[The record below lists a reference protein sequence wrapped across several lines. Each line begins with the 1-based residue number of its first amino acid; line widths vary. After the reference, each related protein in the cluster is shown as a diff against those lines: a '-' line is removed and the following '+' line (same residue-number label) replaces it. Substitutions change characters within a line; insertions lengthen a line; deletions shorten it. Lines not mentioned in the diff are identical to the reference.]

1 MTSKVSR
8 KKHLTQVGRVLATP
22 SSGPSDLAE
31 TRIATVLGLKQF
43 MQGPIR
49 TLLIK
54 GLAGTGKT
62 TVALEILKAAGEG
75 KGAYISS
82 RVPKELLETHIP
94 AMKETIDNQEFLD
107 IRLED
112 ATSVLDF
119 VMQLTESKSVR
130 TIVFDSWD
138 GLAKELD
145 QKERLRAEKT
155 LMAIANNSGAQFV
168 FVSEEPGATTID
180 YLVDGILEV
189 VRVEV
194 EDRVVREFIID
205 KLRGTKI
212 PQHKYIF
219 TLLDGK
225 FTFFEPYTIPD
236 YSKMRKF
243 DRRPDID
250 ESYSF
255 GSGALDRLFGGMT
268 PGSTLTIEYDE
279 TVPYPALRAIE
290 LPPIINFLL
299 MGRSAILLPLPGAND
314 ELTNTI
320 LAKAVDAPALKD
332 RLSILNV
339 LRTSDVKT
347 ANLPINATPQQIHG
361 VVTNETIRL
370 RDKSVDKT
378 VLLVKSVSALENL
391 FASDLDSLLEV
402 TSQEIITLQQSHDAH
417 ILFLAKD
424 SPIRSRILSMSSSY
438 AKLFVRDGTV
448 LMFGVKPHTGI
459 YALQH
464 LEDPTIP
471 SLTQLV

>member
-1 MTSKVSR
+1 
-8 KKHLTQVGRVLATP
+8 LTTLKGPETNPLPQTNHETEVG
-22 SSGPSDLAE
+22 SGPSDLAE

-43 MQGPIR
+43 MQGPIN

-62 TVALEILKAAGEG
+62 TVALEILKASGKG
-75 KGAYISS
+75 KGAFISS
-82 RVPKELLETHIP
+82 RVPKGLLETHIP
-94 AMKETIDNQEFLD
+94 AMKETIENQDFLD

-119 VMQLTESKSVR
+119 VMQLTEPKKIR

-155 LMAIANNSGAQFV
+155 LMALANNSGAQFI

-180 YLVDGILEV
+180 YLVDGI
-189 VRVEV
+189 VEV
-194 EDRVVREFIID
+194 KSVDVQDRTVREFIIH

-219 TLLDGK
+219 TLLEGK
-225 FTFFEPYTIPD
+225 FTFFGPYIPPD
-236 YSKMRKF
+236 YSKMSKF
-243 DRRPDID
+243 ARRRDIG
-250 ESYSF
+250 ESYSL
-255 GSGALDRLFGGMT
+255 GSRALDSLFGGMI
-268 PGSTLTIEYDE
+268 PGSTLAIEYDE
-279 TVPYPALRAIE
+279 DVPYTALRAIGY
-290 LPPIINFLL
+290 PPIINFLL

-314 ELTNTI
+314 EQTSSI
-320 LAKAVDAPALKD
+320 LAKGAGERAVRE
-332 RLSILNV
+332 RLRILNV
-339 LRTSDVKT
+339 LRTSDLKT
-347 ANLPINATPQQIHG
+347 TNLPRIVTPGEIHEE
-361 VVTNETIRL
+361 VTNETTRL
-370 RDKSVDKT
+370 RKKSADRT

-424 SPIRSRILSMSSSY
+424 SPIRSRILSISSSY
-438 AKLFVRDGTV
+438 AKMFVKDGTV

-464 LEDPTIP
+464 LEDPTSP